1 MSSSAPNSP
10 TGSVTRS
17 NSESTT
23 TDDGGTSDFTS
34 DIVQFIH
41 QESLQQKKQ
50 SDQVVIETYAC
61 TLWKGFFD
69 MKHKLREVADLPIV
83 LAVDMGI
90 QLIDNL
96 FWILYHYSSNL
107 QLTLFL
113 TERGR
118 LLYTEFLYMSRTHQ
132 LMKELQTYPTIQDAF
147 QFAIK
152 KSIGSL
158 TCTQHPTS
166 MLLKH
171 ISNYRLMFRR
181 MFQQINRK
189 YLANTDEQPWTNDQ
203 LNMTLHNLNHGMS
216 KAVHLHTKWFETCV
230 YHPQSN
236 LLTLTEFLLTLQL
249 LAEVANMSKTLCMH
263 GAAPTKSHGIATL
276 CPDEVLNQVYE
287 FVSSHR
293 QHIDASLDCLTKTH
307 VVQHLWTIH
316 RAHVLQ
322 AFGEE
327 SS

>member
-1 MSSSAPNSP
+1 MSSSAPSSP
-10 TGSVTRS
+10 TGSFTGS
-17 NSESTT
+17 SSEPIM
-23 TDDGGTSDFTS
+23 TDDGGTPDFTS

-69 MKHKLREVADLPIV
+69 MKHKLREVNELPIV

-158 TCTQHPTS
+158 TCKQHPTS

-171 ISNYRLMFRR
+171 ISSYRLMYRR

-189 YLANTDEQPWTNDQ
+189 YLANSDEQPWTNDQ

-216 KAVHLHTKWFETCV
+216 KAVHQHTKLFETCV

-236 LLTLTEFLLTLQL
+236 HLTLTEFLLTLQL
-249 LAEVANMSKTLCMH
+249 LAEVANMSNTLCMH
-263 GAAPTKSHGIATL
+263 GTSTSKNSVSIF
-276 CPDEVLNQVYE
+276 CPEDILNQVYE
-287 FVSSHR
+287 FVYSHQ

-322 AFGEE
+322 TLSGEE
-327 SS
+327 S

>member
-1 MSSSAPNSP
+1 
-10 TGSVTRS
+10 
-17 NSESTT
+17 
-23 TDDGGTSDFTS
+23 
-34 DIVQFIH
+34 
-41 QESLQQKKQ
+41 
-50 SDQVVIETYAC
+50 
-61 TLWKGFFD
+61 
-69 MKHKLREVADLPIV
+69 
-83 LAVDMGI
+83 
-90 QLIDNL
+90 
-96 FWILYHYSSNL
+96 
-107 QLTLFL
+107 
-113 TERGR
+113 
-118 LLYTEFLYMSRTHQ
+118 
-132 LMKELQTYPTIQDAF
+132 
-147 QFAIK
+147 
-152 KSIGSL
+152 
-158 TCTQHPTS
+158 
-166 MLLKH
+166 
-171 ISNYRLMFRR
+171 
-181 MFQQINRK
+181 
-189 YLANTDEQPWTNDQ
+189 
-203 LNMTLHNLNHGMS
+203 MTLHNLNHGMS

-263 GAAPTKSHGIATL
+263 GAASTKSHGIATL